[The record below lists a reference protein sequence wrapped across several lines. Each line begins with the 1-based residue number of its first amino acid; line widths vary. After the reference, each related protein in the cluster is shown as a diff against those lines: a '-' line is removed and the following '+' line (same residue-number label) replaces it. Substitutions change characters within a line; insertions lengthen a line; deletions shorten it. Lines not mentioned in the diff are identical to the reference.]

1 MEVVNEKQFDVQKEV
16 EYSHGKNVG
25 KLVRNLTLWVGKV
38 SSFPIHKGA
47 CFESWGLAWFVVSNK
62 FELPIFKA

>member
-1 MEVVNEKQFDVQKEV
+1 VQ
-16 EYSHGKNVG
+16 
-25 KLVRNLTLWVGKV
+25 NLTLWVGKV

-47 CFESWGLAWFVVSNK
+47 CVESWGQAWFVVSNE